1 MNILRILCMHTMDLD
16 RIHIYPHLSDPLVS
30 TPLNFGSFF
39 SSLVTHWFNCTTHI
53 FMGVEPCAETC

>member
-16 RIHIYPHLSDPLVS
+16 CIHIYPHLSDPLVS

-39 SSLVTHWFNCTTHI
+39 SLL
-53 FMGVEPCAETC
+53 